1 MPEFAPARDSVEYL
15 RKLSRLVLIEKKRR
29 EQEAIDQINAGI
41 ALRVDEI
48 NKRRE
53 LINRI
58 DEVIEEK
65 TA

>member
-1 MPEFAPARDSVEYL
+1 VSTVDRESVEYL
-15 RKLSRLVLIEKKRR
+15 RRLSKLVLIEKKRR
-29 EQEAIDQINAGI
+29 EVEAIDLINAGI

-53 LINRI
+53 LINKI

-65 TA
+65 SHE